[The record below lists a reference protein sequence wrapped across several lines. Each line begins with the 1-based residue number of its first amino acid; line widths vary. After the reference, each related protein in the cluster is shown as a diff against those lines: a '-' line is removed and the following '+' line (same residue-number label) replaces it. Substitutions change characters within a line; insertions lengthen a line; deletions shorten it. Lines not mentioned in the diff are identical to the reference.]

1 MADFDKLVVSFLVDE
16 VVGGFFV
23 SVPPGHVACVYDRGR
38 GVLNKVLSPG
48 LHLKIP
54 FWQVAKLFNAQI
66 LEYTIRESFDLK
78 DQEVLGD
85 EPILTTTKDN
95 QSVSVEGSILFRI
108 DKQNAPELWE
118 NIGDNFVSK
127 VIRPYSRSR
136 ISNIFTQFHS
146 NNLIQSRAEIEKLL
160 KDELTKLFEDKGLN
174 VEGVLLSR
182 LKMLQ
187 TKEKEQV
194 IFQAPEAELPPI
206 PTPPIQQ

>member
-16 VVGGFFV
+16 VVGGFFI

-38 GVLNKVLSPG
+38 GVLDRVLSPG

-78 DQEVLGD
+78 DKEVLGD
-85 EPILTTTKDN
+85 EPILTTTEDN
-95 QSVSVEGSILFRI
+95 QSVSIEGSILFRI

-136 ISNIFTQFHS
+136 ISNIFTKFGS
-146 NNLIQSRAEIEKLL
+146 DNLIQNRGEIEKLL
-160 KDELTKLFEDKGLN
+160 KDELSKLFEDKGLI

-187 TKEKEQV
+187 TKQKEQV
-194 IFQAPEAELPPI
+194 IFQAPVPQE
-206 PTPPIQQ
+206 